1 MSRTRRSVGEPC
13 LTTNSNHDA
22 TARRVVVGRHVV
34 GDQMVVVRASLTA
47 MIVVRVV
54 MTVIARAAPANLKET
69 ARVVRESSTVTAHAM
84 IAARASLNVMTVVA
98 RASLT
103 GMIGVRVAM
112 MVTDLAV
119 RGSSTVI
126 DRAMIAVRAS
136 LIVMTVVAR
145 AGSTAMTGARVALIA
160 AIATSRSVRR
170 PTLIVVAQRSSSAK
184 VVASTAKTTQ
194 LYRVARTT
202 NGRSLTRG
210 QCADRESGMF
220 AATSGVQPTSA
231 LAINVL
237 LIEETEM
244 IGETGDI
251 SFLRLAPLTKSLRK
265 KYVAPSV
272 TDASLMSAA
281 RWVQPSM
288 RMTVNDGVMRRS
300 C

>member
-1 MSRTRRSVGEPC
+1 M
-13 LTTNSNHDA
+13 
-22 TARRVVVGRHVV
+22 VGRHVE
-34 GDQMVVVRASLTA
+34 GDQMVEVPASSMGIVRVVMMATARAAPASLTVMTGVPVAMTVTARVARASSMGIVRVVRGSLTA
-47 MIVVRVV
+47 MIDVRVV
-54 MTVIARAAPANLKET
+54 MMAT
-69 ARVVRESSTVTAHAM
+69 AR
-84 IAARASLNVMTVVA
+84 
-98 RASLT
+98 
-103 GMIGVRVAM
+103 
-112 MVTDLAV
+112 
-119 RGSSTVI
+119 
-126 DRAMIAVRAS
+126 AVRAS
-136 LIVMTVVAR
+136 LI
-145 AGSTAMTGARVALIA
+145 AMTGVRVVMMATARAVRASLTVTGRATIAVRASSTATTGAHGVLIA

-194 LYRVARTT
+194 SYRVARTT
-202 NGRSLTRG
+202 SGRSLTRG

-237 LIEETEM
+237 QIEETEM

>member
-1 MSRTRRSVGEPC
+1 EVPASSMGIVR
-13 LTTNSNHDA
+13 
-22 TARRVVVGRHVV
+22 
-34 GDQMVVVRASLTA
+34 VVRASLTA

-54 MTVIARAAPANLKET
+54 MTVIARAAPANLKVT
-69 ARVVRESSTVTAHAM
+69 ARVVRGSLTAM
-84 IAARASLNVMTVVA
+84 IDVRVVMMATARAAPASLTVMTGVVRASLIAMT
-98 RASLT
+98 
-103 GMIGVRVAM
+103 GVRVAM
-112 MVTDLAV
+112 MATAH
-119 RGSSTVI
+119 
-126 DRAMIAVRAS
+126 AVRAS
-136 LIVMTVVAR
+136 LTVMTGARVVMMATAHAARASLTVTGRATIAAR

-202 NGRSLTRG
+202 SGRSLTRG

-237 LIEETEM
+237 QIEETEM

>member
-1 MSRTRRSVGEPC
+1 MVAVRASSMGIV
-13 LTTNSNHDA
+13 
-22 TARRVVVGRHVV
+22 RVVRANLIAMTGVRVV
-34 GDQMVVVRASLTA
+34 MMVIARVVRASL
-47 MIVVRVV
+47 
-54 MTVIARAAPANLKET
+54 
-69 ARVVRESSTVTAHAM
+69 TVTAHAM
-84 IAARASLNVMTVVA
+84 IAARASLTV
-98 RASLT
+98 
-103 GMIGVRVAM
+103 MIGVRVVM

-126 DRAMIAVRAS
+126 ARAMIAVRGS
-136 LIVMTVVAR
+136 LIAMTAAVRANLTATTAVVR
-145 AGSTAMTGARVALIA
+145 ASSTATTGAHGVLIA

-202 NGRSLTRG
+202 SGRSLTRG

-237 LIEETEM
+237 QIEETEM

-288 RMTVNDGVMRRS
+288 RMTVNDGVMWRS

>member
-1 MSRTRRSVGEPC
+1 MLFRS
-13 LTTNSNHDA
+13 TTNSNHDA

-34 GDQMVVVRASLTA
+34 GDQMVEVPASSMGIVRVVMMATARAAPASLKVTARVARASSMGIVRVVRGSLTA
-47 MIVVRVV
+47 MIDVRVV
-54 MTVIARAAPANLKET
+54 MMAT
-69 ARVVRESSTVTAHAM
+69 AR
-84 IAARASLNVMTVVA
+84 AARASLIAMTGARVVMMATA
-98 RASLT
+98 RA
-103 GMIGVRVAM
+103 A
-112 MVTDLAV
+112 
-119 RGSSTVI
+119 
-126 DRAMIAVRAS
+126 RAS

-237 LIEETEM
+237 QIEETEM